1 VTATIS
7 APMPPGSPGSPGSS
21 GSPGPLAGPGSSSPW
36 EAWSRLRVGTA
47 LLGLFAGWFALI
59 AWSGM
64 VGQPH
69 RYLEATLVIGLLVS
83 MTGVAARAL
92 RLPVY
97 AVIGGQVVVALL
109 GLDAL
114 AGHGEA
120 LVGVVPT
127 PASVHRAWFEVF
139 NGAATLNQYASPVQ
153 VNPLSTG
160 AMLTACGLGVLLA
173 IDVLALSLR
182 RAPLAALPLLAALSV
197 PVSILRQGLALPVFV
212 IVALLFLRLVA
223 SDHLATY
230 GAWGG
235 RSHRPAWVTMSSFW
249 QVSVAAVVAAL
260 VLAPIVPV
268 SDLLKHSGTG
278 GDGTGPGAG
287 VQLTTVNPFIRL
299 RRDLVQKTHTP
310 LVYATTDATSTSYL
324 RTTVLDEFTSD
335 EWRPS
340 SRDLPGEND
349 ADGPFP
355 AAPGLTAGTSGRT
368 NEWKISLDANFA
380 TAWLPLP
387 YPVTNLSIA
396 RGWRYDTRTLD
407 VAYVAGR
414 APTPLTYKVTA
425 FTPSLNQQT
434 LRTTLKAP
442 ASILE
447 SMTKLPQG
455 FPAVLRTTAER
466 VTKGATNDFDKAVAL
481 QNWFRTGGGFT
492 YSLDQR
498 SGSGMNLLAHFVT
511 DDRVGYCEQFA
522 SAMAAMGRSLGI
534 PSRVVVGFLD
544 GSPLPDGRILYTS
557 DARHA
562 WPEMYFAGVGWVR
575 FEPTPSARAATVPSY
590 TQSKDETALP
600 KTSASALPTTGPTA
614 KRDQDT
620 SDVTSTKG
628 SAISVPWR
636 VVAVVL
642 VLLLVLLAP
651 GTLRG
656 LQRRRRLRGEDAVHL
671 AEGAWAELG
680 ATARDLGLDWPEQ
693 RTPREQARRV
703 SAQVG
708 AGPDDAASLE
718 GLLID
723 VERGRYAPASGIDT
737 LGPDERARTVHAVDS
752 WRTAM
757 SASVKHPWRAR
768 FWPRSLLRR
777 RPRS

>member
-1 VTATIS
+1 MTATIS
-7 APMPPGSPGSPGSS
+7 APQSPGSPAPFG
-21 GSPGPLAGPGSSSPW
+21 GPEPASPW
-36 EAWSRLRVGTA
+36 EIWSRLRIAPA
-47 LLGLFAGWFALI
+47 LLALFAGWFALI

-64 VGQPH
+64 VGHPG
-69 RYLEATLVIGLLVS
+69 RYLGASLVIGLLVS
-83 MTGVAARAL
+83 VTGVAARAV
-92 RLPVY
+92 RLPLY
-97 AVIGGQVVVALL
+97 TVIAGQVLVALL
-109 GLDAL
+109 GLDVL
-114 AGHGEA
+114 AGHSEA
-120 LVGVVPT
+120 LLGVVPT
-127 PASVHRAWFEVF
+127 PGSVHRTWFEVV
-139 NGAATLNQYASPVQ
+139 NGAATLNQYASPTQ

-160 AMLTACGLGVLLA
+160 TMLAACGLGVLLA
-173 IDVLALSLR
+173 MDVLALSLR

-197 PVSILRQGLALPVFV
+197 PVSILSQGLALPVFV
-212 IVALLFLRLVA
+212 ITALLFLRLVA
-223 SDHLATY
+223 GEHLATY

-235 RSHRPAWVTMSSFW
+235 PSRRPAWVTMSTFW
-249 QVSVAAVVAAL
+249 QISVAAVVASL

-278 GDGTGPGAG
+278 GDGTGPGNG

-310 LVYATTDATSTSYL
+310 LVYATTDSASTSYL
-324 RTTVLDEFTSD
+324 RTTVLDQFTSD
-335 EWRPS
+335 EWQPS
-340 SRDLPGEND
+340 ARDLPSEND

-355 AAPGLTAGTSGRT
+355 AAPGLTAGASGTT
-368 NEWKISLDANFA
+368 NTWKITLDRNFA
-380 TAWLPLP
+380 TSWLPLP
-387 YPVTNLSIA
+387 YPVTNVSIGS
-396 RGWRYDTRTLD
+396 GWRFDTRTLD
-407 VAYVAGR
+407 VAYVAGG

-425 FTPSLNQQT
+425 FTPTLTQQE

-455 FPAVLRTTAER
+455 FPAVIRTTAER
-466 VTKGATNDFDKAVAL
+466 VTKGARTDFDKAVAL
-481 QNWFRTGGGFT
+481 QDWFRTGGGFT

-498 SGSGMNLLAHFVT
+498 PGSGMSLLAHFVT
-511 DDRVGYCEQFA
+511 DDKVGYCEQFA

-534 PSRVVVGFLD
+534 PSRVVVGFLE
-544 GSPLPDGRILYTS
+544 GSALPDGRTLYTS
-557 DARHA
+557 DDRHA
-562 WPEMYFAGVGWVR
+562 WPEMYFTGVGWVR
-575 FEPTPSARAATVPSY
+575 FEPTPSARAATVPTY
-590 TQSKDETALP
+590 TQSKAETALP

-614 KRDQDT
+614 KHDQAT

-628 SAISVPWR
+628 SGFSVPWR

-642 VLLLVLLAP
+642 VLLLLLLGP

-718 GLLID
+718 GLLTE
-723 VERGRYAPASGIDT
+723 VERGRYAPARGADT
-737 LGPDERARTVHAVDS
+737 LDPDERARTVHAVDA
-752 WRTAM
+752 WRHAM
-757 SASVKHPWRAR
+757 NASVAHPWRAR

-777 RPRS
+777 RPRA